1 MMDIK
6 DILYT
11 FEAMDRN
18 TLEYLQRLLIVKYIP
33 LAQEREYNQLRGGNV
48 VRDETVRI
56 DEQDSERDQ

>member
-1 MMDIK
+1 MNTA
-6 DILYT
+6 DILESLET
-11 FEAMDRN
+11 MDQQ

-33 LAQEREYNQLRGGNV
+33 LAQEREYDQLRGDNV

>member
-1 MMDIK
+1 MNTA
-6 DILYT
+6 DILES
-11 FEAMDRN
+11 FEKMDRQ
-18 TLEYLQRLLIVKYIP
+18 TLEYLQRLLIIKYIP

>member
-1 MMDIK
+1 MNTA
-6 DILYT
+6 DILESLET
-11 FEAMDRN
+11 MDRQ

-33 LAQEREYNQLRGGNV
+33 LAQEREYDQLRGDNV